1 MESNVVIVALAVSCV
16 GLFWWGRSAR
26 KELAGD
32 CINYSVVSE
41 RQLEMHQQMTISLAE
56 RVHLDPAVREAL
68 RHQVRVLKS
77 IGVAQE
83 GVIDVSPSRVELEA
97 FGPRADG
104 GRPLLDRPKVDLDE
118 WQKQRGFGLAS
129 MGFVERDAETGG

>member
-1 MESNVVIVALAVSCV
+1 MTSQAIIGALTMACC
-16 GLFWWGRSAR
+16 GLFWWGRQAR

-32 CINYSVVSE
+32 CINYSIVSE
-41 RQLEMHQQMTISLAE
+41 RQLEMHQQMTLSLAE
-56 RVHLDPAVREAL
+56 RVHLDPAIREAL

-83 GVIDVSPSRVELEA
+83 GVIDVSPTRVELEA

-104 GRPLLDRPKVDLDE
+104 GRPLLERPKVDLDE

-129 MGFVERDAETGG
+129 MGFVERDAEMGG

>member
-1 MESNVVIVALAVSCV
+1 MESNVVIAVLSMSCA

-32 CINYSVVSE
+32 CINYSIVSE
-41 RQLEMHQQMTISLAE
+41 RQLEMHQQMTLSLAE
-56 RVHLDPAVREAL
+56 RVHLDPAIRDAL

-97 FGPRADG
+97 YGPRADG
-104 GRPLLDRPKVDLDE
+104 GKPLLERKKIDLDE
-118 WQKQRGFGLAS
+118 WNRQRGYRVAS
-129 MGFVERDAETGG
+129 VGFVEPDAEMGG